1 MLSNDGGA
9 EGSFMS
15 CIPMLCRLRSRYG
28 IDYGIAPK
36 SGVAS
41 ADILRRYRI
50 QVQSIYGFTVLC
62 FPVQF
67 HKAKAIAFP

>member
-1 MLSNDGGA
+1 
-9 EGSFMS
+9 
-15 CIPMLCRLRSRYG
+15 MLCLLQSRYG
-28 IDYGIAPK
+28 IDDGIASK

-41 ADILRRYRI
+41 ADILRLYRT
-50 QVQSIYGFTVLC
+50 QVQSVYGFTVLC